1 MCRAARSL
9 TARGWMIRM
18 EKGQKATLEFIVD
31 EDDTASAVGSGDLA
45 VLATPRLVAW
55 CEAASCAAI
64 ADAMPDGQTSVSSRV
79 KFDHLAASPV
89 GEPVSVTA
97 TVQYADGRL
106 VRFEVV
112 ASHSRDGKT
121 VGHGEA
127 TRVVVDRERFLS
139 RVSPG

>member
-1 MCRAARSL
+1 MSAMD
-9 TARGWMIRM
+9 T
-18 EKGQKATLEFIVD
+18 GQKATLEFTVD
-31 EDDTASAVGSGDLA
+31 EDDTATAVGSGDLA

-64 ADAMPDGQTSVSSRV
+64 ADSLPAHQTSVSSRV
-79 KFDHLAASPV
+79 QFEHLAASPV
-89 GEPVSVTA
+89 GEAVSVTA
-97 TVQYADGRL
+97 TVGYVDGRL

-112 ASHSRDGKT
+112 ASHPHDGKV

-139 RVSPG
+139 RVSRD